1 MALLMFVV
9 HVFTW
14 VLRGG
19 SAIDAVRLCS
29 MYLYVMP
36 PFLLCIPLGLCW
48 SCLSLFSVSLSYAL
62 VSLCALSS
70 MLCEWRGNS
79 FFWCHLNVAPGSKLC
94 GFTHC
99 YVM

>member
-9 HVFTW
+9 YIFTW

-36 PFLLCIPLGLCW
+36 PLLVVYTP
-48 SCLSLFSVSLSYAL
+48 
-62 VSLCALSS
+62 
-70 MLCEWRGNS
+70 
-79 FFWCHLNVAPGSKLC
+79 
-94 GFTHC
+94 
-99 YVM
+99 

>member
-29 MYLYVMP
+29 MYLYGMP
-36 PFLLCIPLGLCW
+36 PLLVVCTSWIVLVLFVFV
-48 SCLSLFSVSLSYAL
+48 FSVFTLCSC
-62 VSLCALSS
+62 VSLCT
-70 MLCEWRGNS
+70 
-79 FFWCHLNVAPGSKLC
+79 FF
-94 GFTHC
+94 
-99 YVM
+99 YVV

>member
-9 HVFTW
+9 YIFTW

-36 PFLLCIPLGLCW
+36 PLLVVYTPWIVLVLFVFV
-48 SCLSLFSVSLSYAL
+48 FSVFTLCSC
-62 VSLCALSS
+62 VSFCT
-70 MLCEWRGNS
+70 
-79 FFWCHLNVAPGSKLC
+79 FFHV
-94 GFTHC
+94 
-99 YVM
+99 V

>member
-9 HVFTW
+9 CVVTW

-36 PFLLCIPLGLCW
+36 PLLVVYTSWIVLVLFVFVFSIFRLC
-48 SCLSLFSVSLSYAL
+48 SCVFFF
-62 VSLCALSS
+62 ALSS
-70 MLCEWRGNS
+70 MLCE
-79 FFWCHLNVAPGSKLC
+79 
-94 GFTHC
+94 
-99 YVM
+99 